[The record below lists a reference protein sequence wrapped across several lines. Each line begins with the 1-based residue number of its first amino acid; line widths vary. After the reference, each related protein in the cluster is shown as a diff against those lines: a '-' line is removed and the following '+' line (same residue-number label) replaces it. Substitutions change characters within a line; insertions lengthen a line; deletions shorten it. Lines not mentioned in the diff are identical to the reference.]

1 MKLLQYA
8 AGSAAI
14 VALACSHSTARAQ
27 SSSEQLPPVEVNPS
41 GSPKPV
47 RQLSRDRDRRKPHEA
62 PPIASAPSSASPSPT
77 EMVVT
82 ADREPEPISRTGSS
96 IGVIKGETLATS
108 NPGSLVDVLRTVPGV
123 DVSES
128 GGPGST
134 TNIRLRGAN
143 TGQTLV
149 MIDGIRINDPS
160 AASGDFDFAMFTPSA
175 IERIEVL
182 KGPQSA
188 LYGSDAMGGVVN
200 IITKKGTG
208 PAQFNVR
215 TEAGSYGTAVTNGSV
230 TGSSGPWSY
239 AVTGGAQHSNG
250 FSRFG
255 YRIPALETRFGP
267 LERDGFDRVGG
278 SARFGYDAGEG
289 VRLETGMLSSFT
301 RSAYDQSGT
310 FPDTPSSATRLLQQ
324 VWGRAS
330 IDTFGGILT
339 HSLNVFD
346 THIDRSFNDVTYKIN
361 KLPQNTTSTISDFIG
376 NSTGAEYQGNLKLG
390 AFGSLIAGT
399 RTQHETADTYST
411 NLLPIPGPR
420 KELLGGKAQDTNSV
434 FALWQVPIGERLNI
448 TLGGRVDDVVD
459 VARFETWRA
468 TAAYTI
474 AETGTKFRASAG
486 TGAKAPTLFQLYD
499 PANGSPGLKPE
510 ESFGYDAGIDQ
521 SLFNGRVVASFTGF
535 SNDFSN
541 LINFVSS
548 TVAAN
553 PCRGIQTGCYVNV
566 ARAETSGLEVGTT
579 IDVLPGLVKFNAAY
593 TYLHA
598 IDLATGLVLARRP
611 KNLARFTLTIT
622 PTDRWLIEPRVL
634 TVSKRFSSAGQT
646 SQVDAYTRVD
656 LYTEY
661 KIDKN
666 WKVFARG
673 ENILNEHY
681 QEVFNFGTTGPAAYA
696 GFNATW

>member
-1 MKLLQYA
+1 MGLFEYA
-8 AGSAAI
+8 AGSAVVA
-14 VALACSHSTARAQ
+14 ALACCHSTAYAQ
-27 SSSEQLPPVEVNPS
+27 SNSGQLPPVVVNPDA
-41 GSPKPV
+41 PQKPV
-47 RQLSRDRDRRKPHEA
+47 RQIRRDRERRVAAPVRPASVPAAPAPA
-62 PPIASAPSSASPSPT
+62 PPQPT
-77 EMVVT
+77 EVVVT

-108 NPGSLVDVLRTVPGV
+108 NPGSLVDALRTVPGV

-134 TNIRLRGAN
+134 TNVRLRGAN

-149 MIDGIRINDPS
+149 MIDGIRVNDPT
-160 AASGDFDFAMFTPSA
+160 AASGDFDFAMFAPSA

-200 IITKKGTG
+200 IITKKGSG

-239 AVTGGAQHSNG
+239 AVTGGGQHSNG

-255 YRIPALETRFGP
+255 YRIPALEAKFGP
-267 LERDGFDRVGG
+267 LENDGFDRVGG
-278 SARFGYDAGEG
+278 SARVGYDAGEG
-289 VRLETGMLSSFT
+289 VRLEAGMLSSFT
-301 RSAYDQSGT
+301 RSAYDQSTGA
-310 FPDTPSSATRLLQQ
+310 FPDTPSSATRQLDQ

-330 IDTFGGILT
+330 VDTFGGILT

-346 THIDRSFNDVTYKIN
+346 THIDRSFNDVSYKTN
-361 KLPQNTTSTISDFIG
+361 TLPQNTTSIVSDFIG

-390 AFGSLIAGT
+390 PLGSLIVGS

-411 NLLPIPGPR
+411 NILPVPGPR
-420 KELLGGKAQDTNSV
+420 IALLGKAQDTNSV
-434 FALWQVPIGERLNI
+434 FTLWQLPIGDRLNI

-459 VARFETWRA
+459 VARFDTWRA

-474 AETGTKFRASAG
+474 AETGTKFHTSAG

-499 PANGSPGLKPE
+499 PTNGTPSLKPE
-510 ESFGYDAGIDQ
+510 QSFGYDAGIDQ
-521 SLFNGRVVASFTGF
+521 SLFGGRVIASVTGF

-541 LINFVSS
+541 LINFVS
-548 TVAAN
+548 A
-553 PCRGIQTGCYVNV
+553 PCAQGQNTGCYVNV

-579 IDVLPGLVKFNAAY
+579 IDILPGLVKFNAAY

-634 TVSKRFSSAGQT
+634 TVSKRYSSAGQT

-656 LYTEY
+656 LYTQY
-661 KIDKN
+661 KLDKN
-666 WKVFARG
+666 WTVFARG

-681 QEVFNFGTTGPAAYA
+681 QEVFNFGTTGPAVYA
-696 GFNATW
+696 GFNAAW

>member
-1 MKLLQYA
+1 MDLLKYA

-14 VALACSHSTARAQ
+14 VALACCNSAARAQ
-27 SSSEQLPPVEVNPS
+27 SNSGQLPPVVVNPS
-41 GSPKPV
+41 SPAKPV
-47 RQLSRDRDRRKPHEA
+47 RQVKRDRDRRTGPVRPAVNPPAA
-62 PPIASAPSSASPSPT
+62 PPT

-96 IGVIKGETLATS
+96 ISVVKGETLATN
-108 NPGSLVDVLRTVPGV
+108 NPGSLVDALRTVPGL
-123 DVSES
+123 DISES

-149 MIDGIRINDPS
+149 MIDGIRINDPT
-160 AASGDFDFAMFTPSA
+160 AASGDFDFAMFAPSA

-200 IITKKGTG
+200 IITKKGSG

-215 TEAGSYGTAVTNGSV
+215 TEGGSYGTATTNGSV
-230 TGSSGPWSY
+230 TGSQGPWSY
-239 AVTGGAQHSNG
+239 AVTGGGQHSNG
-250 FSRFG
+250 FSRYG
-255 YRIPALETRFGP
+255 YRIPALEAKFGP

-301 RSAYDQSGT
+301 RSAYDQSTGT
-310 FPDTPSSATRLLQQ
+310 FPDTPSSATRQLDQ

-330 IDTFGGILT
+330 VDTFGGILT

-346 THIDRSFNDVTYKIN
+346 THIDRQFNDVTYKTN
-361 KLPQNTTSTISDFIG
+361 KLPLNTTSIVSGFVG

-390 AFGSLIAGT
+390 PLGSLIVGS
-399 RTQHETADTYST
+399 RTQHETANTYAT
-411 NLLPIPGPR
+411 NLLPKPGPTTA
-420 KELLGGKAQDTNSV
+420 LIGKAQDTNSV
-434 FALWQVPIGERLNI
+434 FALWQLPIGERLNI

-474 AETGTKFRASAG
+474 AETGTKFHTSAG

-499 PANGSPGLKPE
+499 TQNGTPTLKPE
-510 ESFGYDAGIDQ
+510 ESFGYDGGIDQ
-521 SLFNGRVVASFTGF
+521 SLFGGRVVVSVTGF
-535 SNDFSN
+535 SNEFSN
-541 LINFVSS
+541 LINFVSG
-548 TVAAN
+548 
-553 PCRGIQTGCYVNV
+553 PCTRVQPAGCYINV

-579 IDVLPGLVKFNAAY
+579 INIIPGLLKFNTAY

-611 KNLARFTLTIT
+611 KNLARFALTIT

-646 SQVDAYTRVD
+646 NQVDAYTRVD

-661 KIDKN
+661 KLDKN

-681 QEVFNFGTTGPAAYA
+681 QEVFNFGTTGPAVYA